1 MSGTTS
7 EPVTGP
13 AVDAALHRVDRL
25 ARLALNR
32 LCEPGDLRV
41 AALVAELGAPRLL
54 DALLADRDVAG
65 MLDDVAGRLEVSDP
79 ERDLER
85 ADRRGFRWVVPGDP
99 EWPTSL
105 DDLDAAEP
113 LQRLGRTPLG
123 VWVRG
128 PVRLHDLAHPVA
140 FVGSRSATTY
150 GTDVAT
156 ELAAGLAHAG
166 CVVVSGAAIGIDEAA
181 HRGALAG
188 DGPTVAVLACGVDRA
203 YPAKHERLLNH
214 LAAHGAI
221 VSEAAPGCAPT
232 RVRFLARNRLIAGL
246 ARGTVVVEAA
256 ARSGALN
263 SANWTNRL
271 LRPVMGVP
279 GPVTSATSEGV
290 HELIRTGAATLVT
303 RAAEVLELVGV
314 AGEHLVEERRGPERV
329 RDRLNPKEARV
340 VEAVPVARPAPTDSI
355 ARTAGLGV
363 LEVTGVLTTLARR
376 GLVEQLPVGW
386 RLADGAAEG

>member
-1 MSGTTS
+1 
-7 EPVTGP
+7 
-13 AVDAALHRVDRL
+13 VDAPATTTADHATHETDRL
-25 ARLALNR
+25 ARLSLNR

-54 DALLADRDVAG
+54 DSLLADRDVAG
-65 MLDDVAGRLEVSDP
+65 MLDDVAGRLEVADP
-79 ERDLER
+79 ARDLDR

-128 PVRLHDLAHPVA
+128 PVRLHDLGTPVA
-140 FVGSRSATTY
+140 VVGSRSATTY
-150 GTDVAT
+150 GTDIAA
-156 ELAAGLAHAG
+156 EISAGLAQAG

-188 DGPTVAVLACGVDRA
+188 DGATVAVLACGVDRA
-203 YPAKHERLLNH
+203 YPLKHERLLHH
-214 LAAHGAI
+214 LAEHGAI

-263 SANWTNRL
+263 SANWTGRL

-279 GPVTSATSEGV
+279 GPVTSAVSEGA

-303 RAAEVLELVGV
+303 RAAEVLELVG
-314 AGEHLVEERRGPERV
+314 ASGEHLVEAPRGPERV
-329 RDRLNPKEARV
+329 RDRLNPTQARV
-340 VEAVPVARPAPTDSI
+340 MEAVPVALPAPTDSV

-363 LEVTGVLTTLARR
+363 LEVTGVLATLARR

-386 RLADGAAEG
+386 RLADGAARS